1 MRRLRRGPQVTDELA
16 QLVEESLY
24 AVDAAERV
32 VAEAHRERARLDVR
46 RAAHAKLRA
55 AFDAADAALREATA
69 VAKQHSHRSWT
80 EWRKRLSDL
89 DVRKQ
94 INLLTE
100 QDLPGILPDNS
111 IRVVDTGMSG
121 PDIGDLQH
129 GESVPPGSP
138 AAYGVDF
145 ESILRAS

>member
-16 QLVEESLY
+16 QRVREALHD
-24 AVDAAERV
+24 VDAAEALL
-32 VAEAHRERARLDVR
+32 AEADQGHAQLDVR
-46 RAAHAKLRA
+46 RNAHAKLRA
-55 AFDAADAALREATA
+55 AFDAADAALREATE
-69 VAKQHSHRSWT
+69 VAKRHSYRGWT
-80 EWRKRLSDL
+80 EWRKQLSDL

-121 PDIGDLQH
+121 PDIGDLQY
-129 GESVPPGSP
+129 GESTPPGSP
-138 AAYGVDF
+138 PTYGVDF
-145 ESILRAS
+145 ESILHAS

>member
-16 QLVEESLY
+16 QRVGDALD

-32 VAEAHRERARLDVR
+32 VAETHREGARLEVR

-69 VAKQHSHRSWT
+69 VAKQHSYRGWT

-94 INLLTE
+94 VNLLTE

-121 PDIGDLQH
+121 PAIGDLQY
-129 GESVPPGSP
+129 GESMPPGST
-138 AAYGVDF
+138 ATYGVDF